1 MTRCKIALASLRR
14 LPLAS
19 AVLLFAGG
27 SGFAQVGETPVVGTH
42 LLHSEILDGT
52 VKKKDVIRLG
62 RALFEA
68 KFNRLDGQGRPAATG
83 NGVPSLRTADEP
95 AFIRTSG
102 PDAGSC
108 FACHNEPR
116 SGGGGDFVAN
126 VFVLA
131 QVLDPVTFSIGPSS
145 SNERNSLGMF
155 GSGLIELLGREM
167 TAELQAI
174 RASAISQAQTGGSP
188 VTLPLDTKGV
198 NFGSI
203 TGNPDG
209 SVDTSA
215 VAGVNADLIV
225 RPFHQKGV
233 VRSVREFTVNAMNH
247 HHGME
252 AVERFGIGQTG
263 TADFDQDGVADE
275 LTLGDITAA
284 TLFQATLA
292 MPGRRIPRNAE
303 RRAAADLG
311 EVVFEQIGCAA
322 CHKPALVLDDP
333 VFAEPYGL
341 NPAGTFND
349 VTQTVAFDLTKA
361 PCPKPRPKRNADGSV
376 TVRAFTD
383 LKRHDLCDA
392 APIHNEQITYFCNE
406 QLVQGGVPTDLWVT
420 RKLWDV
426 GNSAPYGHRGDL
438 TTMTD
443 AILMHGG
450 EARDERDLFVALSQ
464 PEKDAIVEFLKTL
477 QVLPEGSGEIVRTD

>member
-1 MTRCKIALASLRR
+1 MSRNRRTLVTSLAVAGL
-14 LPLAS
+14 LLA
-19 AVLLFAGG
+19 AA
-27 SGFAQVGETPVVGTH
+27 SGLAQIGETPVIATH
-42 LLHSEILDGT
+42 VLHSEILDGT
-52 VKKKDVIRLG
+52 IQKKDVLRLG

-83 NGVPSLRTADEP
+83 NGVPTLRTADEP
-95 AFIRTSG
+95 AFVRTSA

-108 FACHNEPR
+108 LACHNEPR

-131 QVLDPVTFSIGPSS
+131 QVLDPVTFSVGPGE

-167 TAELQAI
+167 TADLQAI
-174 RASAISQAQTGGSP
+174 RSSAVSQAQTGGSP

-209 SVDTSA
+209 SVDSSA
-215 VAGVNADLIV
+215 VAGVSADLIL

-247 HHGME
+247 HHGMQ
-252 AVERFGIGQTG
+252 AFERFGVGQTG
-263 TADFDQDGVADE
+263 TDDFDLDGVVDE
-275 LTLGDITAA
+275 LTIGDVTAA
-284 TLFQATLA
+284 TLFQATLP
-292 MPGRRIPRNAE
+292 MPGRRIPRDAA
-303 RRAAADLG
+303 RRAAAELG
-311 EVVFEQIGCAA
+311 EFVFEQIGCAD
-322 CHKPALVLDDP
+322 CHKPALVLEDP
-333 VFAEPYGL
+333 VFTEPYGL
-341 NPAGTFND
+341 NPAGTLND
-349 VTQTVAFDLTKA
+349 VTQAVAVDLTKR
-361 PCPKPRPKRNADGSV
+361 PCPKPRPRRNPDGSV

-392 APIHNEQITYFCNE
+392 APVNGEQITYFCNE
-406 QLVQGGVPTDLWVT
+406 QVVQGGVATNLFLT

-438 TTMTD
+438 TTITD

-477 QVLPEGSGEIVRTD
+477 QVLPEGSGEIVRAD

>member
-1 MTRCKIALASLRR
+1 MIIPNHRRTFGALAASGLLLAAAPG
-14 LPLAS
+14 LP
-19 AVLLFAGG
+19 
-27 SGFAQVGETPVVGTH
+27 QVGERPAVGTH

-52 VKKKDVIRLG
+52 VKTKDALRFG

-83 NGVPSLRTADEP
+83 NGVPTLRTADEP

-102 PDAGSC
+102 PDANSC

-131 QVLDPVTFSIGPSS
+131 QVLDPVTFSVAPST

-167 TAELQAI
+167 TADLQAV
-174 RASAISQAQTGGSP
+174 RSSAIAQAQSGGSP
-188 VTLPLDTKGV
+188 VTLPLETKGV
-198 NFGSI
+198 EFGSI
-203 TGNPDG
+203 TANPGG

-215 VAGVNADLIV
+215 VEGVNADLIV

-233 VRSVREFTVNAMNH
+233 VRSLREFTVNAMNH

-252 AVERFGIGQTG
+252 AVERFGVGQTG
-263 TADFDQDGVADE
+263 TYDFDQDGVADE
-275 LTLGDITAA
+275 LTVGDITAA
-284 TLFQATLA
+284 TLFQATLP
-292 MPGRRIPRNAE
+292 MPGRRIPRNPE
-303 RRAAADLG
+303 RRAAAELG
-311 EVVFEQIGCAA
+311 EVVFEQIGCAG
-322 CHKPALVLDDP
+322 CHRPSLVLDDP
-333 VFAEPYGL
+333 VFSEPYGL

-349 VTQTVAFDLTKA
+349 VTQAASFDLTKA
-361 PCPKPRPKRNADGSV
+361 PCPKPRPRRSPDGSV

-383 LKRHDLCDA
+383 LKRHNLCDP
-392 APIHNEQITYFCNE
+392 APVTNEQITFFCNE
-406 QLVQGGVPTDLWVT
+406 QFVQGGVPTDLFLT

-438 TTMTD
+438 TTITD

-464 PEKDAIVEFLKTL
+464 GERDAIVEFLK
-477 QVLPEGSGEIVRTD
+477 

>member
-1 MTRCKIALASLRR
+1 MTLRVPAVFGLACLLPGRALPS
-14 LPLAS
+14 P
-19 AVLLFAGG
+19 GG
-27 SGFAQVGETPVVGTH
+27 VQVGETPTISTH
-42 LLHSEILDGT
+42 LIHSDIVDGT
-52 VKKKDVIRLG
+52 VLKKEALRLG
-62 RALFEA
+62 RVLFEA

-83 NGVPSLRTADEP
+83 NGVPTARTPDEP

-102 PDAGSC
+102 PEAGSC

-131 QVLDPVTFSIGPSS
+131 QVLDPVTFSVGPGSS
-145 SNERNSLGMF
+145 DERNSLGMF
-155 GSGLIELLGREM
+155 GAGLIELLGREM
-167 TAELQAI
+167 TSDLLQV
-174 RASAISQAQTGGSP
+174 RASAIAQAQTSGSP

-209 SVDTSA
+209 SVDASA
-215 VAGVNADLIV
+215 VVGVNADLIL

-233 VRSVREFTVNAMNH
+233 VRSIREFTVNAMNH
-247 HHGME
+247 HHGMQ
-252 AVERFGIGQTG
+252 AVERFGVAQTG
-263 TADFDQDGVADE
+263 TNDFDQDGAIDE
-275 LTLGDITAA
+275 LTIGDITAA
-284 TLFQATLA
+284 TLFQATLP
-292 MPGRRIPRNAE
+292 MPGRRIPREPVRRDAAE
-303 RRAAADLG
+303 LG
-311 EVVFEQIGCAA
+311 EVLFGNIGCAS
-322 CHKPALVLDDP
+322 CHKPELTLNDP
-333 VFAEPYGL
+333 IFTEPYGL

-349 VTQTVAFDLTKA
+349 TTQTVGVDLTKA
-361 PCPKPRPKRNADGSV
+361 PCAKPRPRRNPNGTV

-392 APIHNEQITYFCNE
+392 APINSEQITFYCNE
-406 QLVQGGVPTDLWVT
+406 QVVQGGVPTNLFLT

-438 TTMTD
+438 TTITD

-450 EARDERDLFVALSQ
+450 EARSTRDAFVALTQ
-464 PEKDAIVEFLKTL
+464 AERDAIVEFLKTL
-477 QVLPEGSGEIVRTD
+477 QVLPEGSNEEIHRD

>member
-1 MTRCKIALASLRR
+1 MTRSKSALAAHGIL
-14 LPLAS
+14 LPALAG
-19 AVLLFAGG
+19 LLVAARPGL
-27 SGFAQVGETPVVGTH
+27 AQIGETPVIGTH

-52 VKKKDVIRLG
+52 VKRKDMLRLG

-83 NGVPSLRTADEP
+83 NGVPSARTPDEP
-95 AFIRTSG
+95 SFIRTSG
-102 PDAGSC
+102 PDSNSC

-131 QVLDPVTFSIGPSS
+131 QVLDPVTFSIGPST

-167 TAELQAI
+167 TADLQAI
-174 RASAISQAQTGGSP
+174 RASAISQAQTGGNP
-188 VTLPLDTKGV
+188 VALPLDTKGV

-203 TGNPDG
+203 TGNPNG

-215 VAGVNADLIV
+215 VVGVNADLIL

-233 VRSVREFTVNAMNH
+233 VRSLREFTVNAMNH

-252 AVERFGIGQTG
+252 AVERFGLAQTG
-263 TADFDQDGVADE
+263 SADFDQDGVADE
-275 LTLGDITAA
+275 LTVGDITAA

-292 MPGRRIPRNAE
+292 MPGRKIPRDPG
-303 RRAAADLG
+303 RRAAAELG

-322 CHKPALVLDDP
+322 CHKPSLVLNDP
-333 VFAEPYGL
+333 VFTEPYGL
-341 NPAGTFND
+341 NPPGTFND
-349 VTQTVAFDLTKA
+349 VAQAVAVDLTKT
-361 PCPKPRPKRNADGSV
+361 PCAKPRPRRSPDGSV
-376 TVRAFTD
+376 TVRAYTD
-383 LKRHDLCDA
+383 LKRHNLCDA
-392 APIHNEQITYFCNE
+392 APINNEQITYFCNE
-406 QLVQGGVPTDLWVT
+406 QVVQGGVPTDLFLT

-438 TTMTD
+438 TTITD

-464 PEKDAIVEFLKTL
+464 P
-477 QVLPEGSGEIVRTD
+477 